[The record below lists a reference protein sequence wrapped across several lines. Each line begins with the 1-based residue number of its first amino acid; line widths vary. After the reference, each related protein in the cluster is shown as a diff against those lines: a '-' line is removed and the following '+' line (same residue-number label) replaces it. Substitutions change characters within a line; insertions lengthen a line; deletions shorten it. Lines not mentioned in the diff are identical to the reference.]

1 MLANAP
7 TPALE
12 KRTKSAITALE
23 KRTKR
28 RIFALEKRI
37 YYVGKENWRGDWRH
51 LRQQ

>member
-1 MLANAP
+1 MPANAP

-37 YYVGKENWRGDWRH
+37 YYVGKEN
-51 LRQQ
+51 

>member
-12 KRTKSAITALE
+12 KRAKSSITTLE
-23 KRTKR
+23 KQTKR

-37 YYVGKENWRGDWRH
+37 YYVGKEN
-51 LRQQ
+51 